1 MKKAFLCF
9 TIPLKH
15 VHSHICTTQSGRLTM
30 HSVLQP
36 VLNNL
41 LPDVWYFIDVKFYYS
56 RQIFYE
62 YIVTCVF
69 CANGDFDKKL
79 CSKQKKGTKKTT

>member
-1 MKKAFLCF
+1 
-9 TIPLKH
+9 
-15 VHSHICTTQSGRLTM
+15 M

>member
-1 MKKAFLCF
+1 MFIPTYVQRNPVALLCILF
-9 TIPLKH
+9 Y
-15 VHSHICTTQSGRLTM
+15 
-30 HSVLQP
+30 
-36 VLNNL
+36 NL
-41 LPDVWYFIDVKFYYS
+41 YSIISYPMYFIDVKFYYS

-79 CSKQKKGTKKTT
+79 CSKQKKGTKKTTWSFYW